1 MNGVIAVLIS
11 IVVVGTLIFVP
22 QLASPYESLYG
33 EVSVFTCAKALAV
46 CAVASFCAGFLIRR
60 IPNDGRYL
68 LKLFLFALLIRVFI
82 GTAIFVFN
90 GQDFFGGD
98 AWTYDYYGLQQLL
111 AWGGDTSAQASVDHF
126 VGTGF
131 ASAWGMLYIVGGIYS
146 MIGRNMLA
154 IQLFNGVLGA
164 ATAPIIFLCAE
175 HVFNNRNVAR
185 VAGFAVAF
193 YPSLVLWSSQG
204 LKDGPTVFFLALSI
218 LATLKLGQKLSIRY
232 LAVMLLSLVG
242 VLAFRFYI
250 FYMMLAA
257 IVGAFVIGMKAITAQ
272 SMARQFVVVLVI
284 GLAFTYFGITR
295 YATAQFE
302 TYGNLEQ
309 LNRSRQNLSSSANS
323 GFGQDVDVSTTSGAL
338 TTIPTGLVYLL
349 FAPFPWQLGS
359 LRQSLT
365 LPEMVAWWAAFPLLI
380 LGIWF
385 SLKYRLRQ
393 MSPILIFTSML
404 TLAYSVFQGNV
415 GTAYRQRAQ
424 LLVFY
429 FIFVA
434 VGAILVKEKRD
445 ERRRR
450 AAEELRVA
458 ALGLKPGLA
467 NPSNAPG

>member
-1 MNGVIAVLIS
+1 L
-11 IVVVGTLIFVP
+11 
-22 QLASPYESLYG
+22 
-33 EVSVFTCAKALAV
+33 
-46 CAVASFCAGFLIRR
+46 
-60 IPNDGRYL
+60 
-68 LKLFLFALLIRVFI
+68 
-82 GTAIFVFN
+82 
-90 GQDFFGGD
+90 
-98 AWTYDYYGLQQLL
+98 
-111 AWGGDTSAQASVDHF
+111 
-126 VGTGF
+126 
-131 ASAWGMLYIVGGIYS
+131 
-146 MIGRNMLA
+146 
-154 IQLFNGVLGA
+154 
-164 ATAPIIFLCAE
+164 
-175 HVFNNRNVAR
+175 
-185 VAGFAVAF
+185 
-193 YPSLVLWSSQG
+193 
-204 LKDGPTVFFLALSI
+204 
-218 LATLKLGQKLSIRY
+218 
-232 LAVMLLSLVG
+232 LLSLIG

-257 IVGAFVIGMKAITAQ
+257 IIGAFVIGMRTFTAQ

-284 GLAFTYFGITR
+284 GLSFTYFGITR

-365 LPEMVAWWAAFPLLI
+365 LPEMLAWWAAFPLLI

-393 MSPILIFTSML
+393 MSPILIFSSML

-434 VGAILVKEKRD
+434 VGSVLVKEKRD

-458 ALGLKPGLA
+458 ALGLKPGLQH
-467 NPSNAPG
+467 PSNAPG